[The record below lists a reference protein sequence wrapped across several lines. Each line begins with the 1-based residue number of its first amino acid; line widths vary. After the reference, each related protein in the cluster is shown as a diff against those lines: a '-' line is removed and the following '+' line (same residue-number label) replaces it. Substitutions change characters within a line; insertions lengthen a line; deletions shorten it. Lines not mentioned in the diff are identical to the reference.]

1 MATHPIRLYVDRRNK
16 RLLRNPGEPEPIA
29 AQMLANYVLGGQRKL
44 HVFVGELDDGG
55 EFVAEDISS
64 GHTLRVGITN
74 PVATPTSGTLRLG
87 YGGTDGASI
96 DVRRATQGAIEGAF
110 NAIST
115 VATAGG
121 ADVIKPPHS
130 PDLTFSF
137 LFREDG
143 SRTAISCDVEDCY
156 PVSAAIIEELRAGDS
171 NTREQQHLAVRV
183 QPYAYVD
190 SGWSAI
196 SAPAGSWSTVAT
208 GTAAKA
214 HVADIILTNEPKL
227 DSTFIVDGGSGTFT
241 RPIPAD
247 ASAGDV
253 ASAINAVEGANTVR
267 VQKIARFQWR
277 VYWQAVGAKTLQIDD
292 AGLEALPGLAGNF
305 SLNTSAFAAAA
316 RDSENG
322 KVPAIFEIQI
332 DDGTNDETAY
342 REEITLHNSGIDPDS
357 VVALS
362 VAAGINLGDLSDVVL
377 TSLSDNQSLTYDSA
391 SGTWV
396 NETVSGGGGS
406 GDMAA
411 ETYDPAGIEEQL
423 VGLTAAQTLE
433 NKTLTSPAI
442 NSPALGA
449 DSVDAIT
456 EIASA
461 LKTGSD
467 TKLVTGTAGASGNF
481 VSWNADGDAVDSGS
495 AAATFATAAQGVKA
509 DGALRY
515 DAAQSL
521 DAGEKAQSQENIGF
535 DDTGTVGFVFRS
547 DTSGTLSQIK
557 SNLTATSDPGINNG
571 VLQNYLPGSPW
582 LNTTTPALFQC
593 VDNTAGAAVWH
604 QVSPQTAAQILAQL
618 LTVDGSGSGLDADTV
633 DGVEASA
640 LATSSDLSTHAGT
653 TSSVHGITAAAATV
667 LDDATVAA
675 MVNTL
680 GGASSTGTGGLVRA
694 GSPALTTPDLGTPS
708 AIDLTNATNT
718 PPPEGTAVLSTGEV
732 GGTKFLREDGD
743 GTCSWQAVPGGGDAL
758 TSNPL
763 SQFAATTSSQL
774 AGVISDETGSGALV
788 FANSPTLVTPA
799 LGTPASGTLTN
810 CTGLPISSGV
820 SGLAANVATF
830 LATPSSSNLRAAL
843 TDETGAGA
851 AMFTRTGVYRQLWIG
866 AGAMIPRTTNGAAA
880 DTNEYATNDVMADRL
895 LFDTTT
901 EEGVGFW
908 CNFTD
913 QWGAGTVKVK
923 FYWTADSGSGG
934 VAWGIAGQAYAD
946 DAAID
951 QALGT
956 QVVTT
961 DTLTATGDL
970 CVTAA
975 SSAVTIADAAA
986 GLPVYFEVTRE
997 VANGSDTLAADAALI
1012 GVMIQYQESATE
1024 QSAW

>member
-16 RLLRNPGEPEPIA
+16 RLLRNPGEPEPIT

-44 HVFVGELDDGG
+44 HIFVGELDDGG

-64 GHTLRVGITN
+64 NHTLRVGITN

-214 HVADIILTNEPKL
+214 HVADIILTNEPKP

-253 ASAINAVEGANTVR
+253 ASAINAVEGANKVR

-316 RDSENG
+316 RDSANG

-377 TSLSDNQSLTYDSA
+377 TSPSDNQSLTYDSA

-411 ETYDPAGIEEQL
+411 ATYDPAGIEEQL
-423 VGLTAAQTLE
+423 VGLTATQTLT
-433 NKTLTSPAI
+433 NKTLTAPTLTTPALGTPASGTLTNATGLPVATGI
-442 NSPALGA
+442 SGLGTGIADFLATPSGANFLAALTTKTGTNLPVFNNSPALTTPQIAQIDDSNGNEVLTLSPSVNAVNYLDVANSATGNAVTISAAGGDTNISITISPKGSGTLNLPTGA
-449 DSVDAIT
+449 VDAIA
-456 EIASA
+456 EIAAAIRQGSA
-461 LKTGSD
+461 G
-467 TKLVTGTAGASGNF
+467 TKLATVAAGNGTAGTSVKFDVN
-481 VSWNADGDAVDSGS
+481 GDLED
-495 AAATFATAAQGVKA
+495 
-509 DGALRY
+509 Y
-515 DAAQSL
+515 DI
-521 DAGEKAQSQENIGF
+521 AGELAG
-535 DDTGTVGFVFRS
+535 
-547 DTSGTLSQIK
+547 
-557 SNLTATSDPGINNG
+557 
-571 VLQNYLPGSPW
+571 Y
-582 LNTTTPALFQC
+582 AL
-593 VDNTAGAAVWH
+593 
-604 QVSPQTAAQILAQL
+604 
-618 LTVDGSGSGLDADTV
+618 
-633 DGVEASA
+633 
-640 LATSSDLSTHAGT
+640 SSDLSTHAGT
-653 TSSVHGITAAAATV
+653 TSGVHGITAAAATV

-718 PPPEGTAVLSTGEV
+718 PAPEGTAILSTGEV

-788 FANSPTLVTPA
+788 FANSPTLITPA

-830 LATPSSSNLRAAL
+830 LGTPSSANLRAAL

-997 VANGSDTLAADAALI
+997 VANGSDTLAADAALL